1 MLNSKGFFK
10 TLEISTKALI
20 MNLLLTYADLRS
32 ITVVLNKLI

>member
-10 TLEISTKALI
+10 TLAISTKALI

>member
-10 TLEISTKALI
+10 TLEISTKGLI